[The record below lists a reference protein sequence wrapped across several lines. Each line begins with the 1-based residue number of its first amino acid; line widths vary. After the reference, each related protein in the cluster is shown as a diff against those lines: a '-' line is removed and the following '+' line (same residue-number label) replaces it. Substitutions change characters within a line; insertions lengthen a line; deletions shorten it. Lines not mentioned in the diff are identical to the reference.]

1 MNIDQIQVGFRYRKD
16 LGNLRTL
23 VESIGDVGL
32 LHPAV
37 VTPDGRLIAGQRRLE
52 ACRLLGWTEIPVTVV
67 DLYQAARG
75 EAHENFVRK
84 DLLPSEIV
92 ALKRAIEPL
101 ERREARERQGHKA
114 DLCHP
119 ATVAEW
125 QRAYP
130 GDARDN
136 IARYLGVG
144 RTTIERAEA
153 VVDAAEEE
161 PEEYGYLVEQMDRS
175 GKVAGAYRRLEV
187 LRQARELD
195 AAPPALPTGPFQ
207 VIVADPPWRYESG
220 NSLPYPT
227 MDIEEIKAMPVAE
240 IADENAILWLWTT
253 NAHLRVAFD
262 VLEAWGFEYKT
273 LLTWVKDRMGTGEW
287 LRGQSEHCMLAVRG
301 KPVFLHGNHAT
312 VLEAP
317 RREHSRK
324 PDEFYNLVE
333 AACPGSRVDLFCRER
348 RTGWK
353 VYGNSTDFFEARKSM
368 ALEIETEC
376 THAPKTGADLL
387 SSSNLI
393 SSSVKP

>member
-1 MNIDQIQVGFRYRKD
+1 MHIDQIQGGYRYRKD
-16 LGNLRTL
+16 LGDLRTL
-23 VESIGDVGL
+23 ANSIADVGL
-32 LHPAV
+32 LHPLV

-52 ACRLLGWTEIPVTVV
+52 ACRLIGWTEVPVTIV

-75 EAHENFVRK
+75 EANENFVRK

-101 ERREARERQGHKA
+101 ERREARERRGHKA

-119 ATVAEW
+119 ATTAEG
-125 QRAYP
+125 QGAAP
-130 GDARDN
+130 GDTRDK

-161 PEEYGYLVEQMDRS
+161 PEEYGYLVEQMDCS
-175 GKVAGAYRRLEV
+175 GKGAGAYRRLEV
-187 LRQARELD
+187 LRQAKELD
-195 AAPPALPTGPFQ
+195 ATPPDLPTGPFQ
-207 VIVADPPWRYESG
+207 VIVADPPWRYDSG
-220 NSLPYPT
+220 NSVPYPT

-240 IADENAILWLWTT
+240 IADENAILWLWAT

-262 VLEAWGFEYKT
+262 VVEAWGFEYRS

-287 LRGQSEHCMLAVRG
+287 LRGQSEHRMLAIRG

-312 VLEAP
+312 ILEAA

-324 PDEFYNLVE
+324 PEEFYPLVE
-333 AACPGSRVDLFCRER
+333 ETCPGGKVELFCRQN
-348 RTGWK
+348 RTGWRS
-353 VYGNSTDFFEARKSM
+353 YGNTPSLFGEAY
-368 ALEIETEC
+368 L
-376 THAPKTGADLL
+376 
-387 SSSNLI
+387 N
-393 SSSVKP
+393 